1 MRGKA
6 KVTTKNGAGVCYAWN
21 VNTASTREKTKT
33 PLSLILEPERKIQPL
48 S

>member
-1 MRGKA
+1 MFLMAAWA
-6 KVTTKNGAGVCYAWN
+6 KKPDLASRCHTKLY
-21 VNTASTREKTKT
+21 TASTRETTKT